1 MKFLITGGAGFI
13 GSALIRFLIAE
24 TDHSVVNVDKLTY
37 AANLMSLEPDAS
49 RWRDIADIA
58 PGQRG
63 RLTLAALPEWPLQL
77 TLQRITP
84 VSTTGKGRNRF
95 RVEARLDAQPKGLR
109 PGMEG
114 VAKVD
119 IERRRLIWIWTHD
132 LVDWIR
138 LQAWAWL
145 P

>member
-1 MKFLITGGAGFI
+1 MLPASNVSSYPNTVE
-13 GSALIRFLIAE
+13 IAPLDGYRIIIE
-24 TDHSVVNVDKLTY
+24 ID
-37 AANLMSLEPDAS
+37 E
-49 RWRDIADIA
+49 RDIADIM

-63 RLTLAALPEWPLQL
+63 LLTLAALPEWPLQL

-132 LVDWIR
+132 LVDWLR